1 MKNKLF
7 TKKFLFIPLLAALSG
22 ALFSILLLNSCAYKP
37 SSVYV
42 SQVLGKKVYAKVLVN
57 AEDPKNSVALKDA
70 LDEVILNQFHLIL
83 VSNASEA
90 DTFMNISLN
99 SISFD
104 PIEYDANGYVN
115 IYRANISLNLSY
127 TYKGKTGSISKSSS
141 EEFSIQG
148 GSTISA
154 IQRYTAIKNAAQKA
168 LNKMVSLLAFRGY
181 NAK

>member
-1 MKNKLF
+1 MKNIFFLAFFSCFFLASLF
-7 TKKFLFIPLLAALSG
+7 T
-22 ALFSILLLNSCAYKP
+22 SCAYKP
-37 SSVYV
+37 SSVYI

-70 LDEVILNQFHLIL
+70 LDDVILNQFHLIL
-83 VSNASEA
+83 VPSASQA
-90 DTFMNISLN
+90 DTLMNISLN

-115 IYRANISLNLSY
+115 IYRANISLHLSY
-127 TYKGKTGSISKSSS
+127 TYKGKTGSIDKSSS

-154 IQRYTAIKNAAQKA
+154 AQRYTAIKNAAQKA
-168 LNKMVSLLAFRGY
+168 LDKMISLLAFRGY